1 MKKIAIFTLI
11 LIGTFACQ
19 QKLDACDCGKKMV
32 KGADDK
38 EVMDCHDYFR
48 SLDYDAQEKWMTTS
62 LKCYM
67 NEKNGTSLK

>member
-1 MKKIAIFTLI
+1 MKKILFFGWLLMGALSCT
-11 LIGTFACQ
+11 
-19 QKLDACDCGKKMV
+19 QKLDACECGKKMV
-32 KGADDK
+32 KGAEDK